1 MTRNV
6 PTGFEREVVKIA
18 ITAILPLKPVPAH
31 IREGRKYMQ
40 IASSVRQV
48 GIVQPPVV
56 ARHASLKGK
65 YLLLDGHLR
74 IEVLKDM
81 KVEEVTCL
89 VSLDDEAFTYNRQI
103 NRLATIQEHRM
114 ILKLVERGI
123 SEKRIAE
130 ALDVDV
136 AAIRV
141 KRNLLRGICPEAAD
155 LLNDKHCPINTIQA
169 LRCLKPLRQIEVAEL
184 MISTDNY
191 SVLYA
196 KALVAA
202 TPPDQLVDAH
212 NPKPLKGVSLD
223 QMEQIQRELTNLQ
236 GDVKRI
242 EGTFAS
248 DHLNLV
254 LAASYVGSLLGN
266 VEIDRYLE
274 KYHRELREE
283 FHKICDATAL
293 VSESAE

>member
-1 MTRNV
+1 MTRQV
-6 PTGFEREVVKIA
+6 PTGFERDVVKIA
-18 ITAILPLKPVPAH
+18 IAAILPLKPVPAH
-31 IREGRKYMQ
+31 IRESKKYMQ
-40 IASSVRQV
+40 IASSVREV

-74 IEVLKDM
+74 MEVLKEM

-89 VSLDDEAFTYNRQI
+89 VSFDDEAFTYNRQI

-141 KRNLLRGICPEAAD
+141 KRNLLRGICPEATE

-169 LRCLKPLRQIEVAEL
+169 LRSLKPLRQIEVAEL
-184 MISTDNY
+184 MVSTDNY

-202 TPPDQLVDAH
+202 TPPDQLVDAG
-212 NPKPLKGVSLD
+212 NPRPLKGVSRTRWNRSSGNSPTFRATSSGSKGPSPAT
-223 QMEQIQRELTNLQ
+223 ISTWCWPP
-236 GDVKRI
+236 RI
-242 EGTFAS
+242 
-248 DHLNLV
+248 
-254 LAASYVGSLLGN
+254 
-266 VEIDRYLE
+266 
-274 KYHRELREE
+274 
-283 FHKICDATAL
+283 
-293 VSESAE
+293 